1 MAQIKL
7 NKWDLYRKI
16 IRHWLVCDHETSRE
30 QTEINIS
37 DDIIKLIFKFNQFIL
52 TFDTSASVAT
62 SHDIVN
68 HDEPNIIQFDT
79 MYLRWIYVTFGTQ
92 NIIFEWVDDPVKPT
106 YDEEII
112 ISYHMNDTMDYI
124 YPDETESYFIGC
136 IVVDSIEHIQETICS
151 YYDSNQCLGC
161 TKSSYALNGNIGS
174 FGNDSHWSATNRDF
188 KIKENETAFIKFEYH
203 SESKKTDISFA
214 IQKQDDTYIHFVK
227 AFEDVDNLIIP
238 AVSIKAGQAIK
249 FEISSQKIM
258 YHA

>member
-52 TFDTSASVAT
+52 TFTSASVAT

-124 YPDETESYFIGC
+124 YPDETESYF
-136 IVVDSIEHIQETICS
+136 
-151 YYDSNQCLGC
+151 
-161 TKSSYALNGNIGS
+161 
-174 FGNDSHWSATNRDF
+174 
-188 KIKENETAFIKFEYH
+188 
-203 SESKKTDISFA
+203 
-214 IQKQDDTYIHFVK
+214 KQDDTYIHFVK